1 MKDDET
7 AVQSSTSG
15 IGAAMFV
22 SWLLF
27 LGPVGLVLLLGLPY
41 AMIVQDL
48 AFGIVCGLL
57 LIIPV
62 GTNSGVD
69 SGCLLRSS
77 QGKEDAI
84 DGTEFGVCAGTSQCR
99 LNLRSVVETGQILS
113 GYVVAMKGRVI
124 QLSFF
129 YYL

>member
-1 MKDDET
+1 MKDEET
-7 AVQSSTSG
+7 AVQRSTSG

-62 GTNSGVD
+62 VLTAAWIPVVFFAV
-69 SGCLLRSS
+69 L
-77 QGKEDAI
+77 KEKRAPS
-84 DGTEFGVCAGTSQCR
+84 TAPTS
-99 LNLRSVVETGQILS
+99 ETALKTVS
-113 GYVVAMKGRVI
+113 AD
-124 QLSFF
+124 
-129 YYL
+129 

>member
-1 MKDDET
+1 MGDEDT
-7 AVQSSTSG
+7 AVQRSTSG

-57 LIIPV
+57 LAIPV
-62 GTNSGVD
+62 VLTAAWIPVVYFG
-69 SGCLLRSS
+69 LLREKRAPSTAPNS
-77 QGKEDAI
+77 ESA
-84 DGTEFGVCAGTSQCR
+84 
-99 LNLRSVVETGQILS
+99 LETAS
-113 GYVVAMKGRVI
+113 AD
-124 QLSFF
+124 
-129 YYL
+129 